1 MDQDVGKGLR
11 HGEIDSG
18 LLPQRGIAYQ
28 PKGLPQE
35 HAIKE
40 ILYPIG
46 IAASSMLQQDT
57 TRIRREASSVPCPN
71 GGSLASGGVFGPMPQ
86 RGIAYTTG
94 SPSIPCRD
102 GASCAS
108 GGRHRFHTPTGRR
121 LHPVLPSIPC
131 PNGASPAS
139 GVAIGPMPQRGIAY
153 QPRVQPW
160 EHAIRNRCVLKE
172 RRIHPTQTDDPG
184 IYGVPSERET
194 WGPRSP
200 GRCPLSSSQP
210 TNTSDVGSNGDSSV
224 QDWQASPRPF
234 PRIGPESTLGP

>member
-102 GASCAS
+102 GAS
-108 GGRHRFHTPTGRR
+108 
-121 LHPVLPSIPC
+121 
-131 PNGASPAS
+131 PAS

-160 EHAIRNRCVLKE
+160 EHAIRDRCVLKE
-172 RRIHPTQTDDPG
+172 RRSHPTQTDDPG

-194 WGPRSP
+194 WGLRSP

>member
-71 GGSLASGGVFGPMPQ
+71 GGSLASRGVFGP
-86 RGIAYTTG
+86 
-94 SPSIPCRD
+94 
-102 GASCAS
+102 
-108 GGRHRFHTPTGRR
+108 
-121 LHPVLPSIPC
+121 L
-131 PNGASPAS
+131 
-139 GVAIGPMPQRGIAY
+139 PQRGIAY

-160 EHAIRNRCVLKE
+160 EHAIRDRCVLKE

-194 WGPRSP
+194 WGLRSP
-200 GRCPLSSSQP
+200 GFHPISANIMMDARCD
-210 TNTSDVGSNGDSSV
+210 TMT
-224 QDWQASPRPF
+224 
-234 PRIGPESTLGP
+234 IGHATIANLNR

>member
-1 MDQDVGKGLR
+1 VPRWGTQNPILSAGSIVVPHHNKTSPPSGVA
-11 HGEIDSG
+11 IDST
-18 LLPQRGIAYQ
+18 P
-28 PKGLPQE
+28 
-35 HAIKE
+35 
-40 ILYPIG
+40 
-46 IAASSMLQQDT
+46 QQDIAS
-57 TRIRREASSVPCPN
+57 IRCCHRFHAPTGRRLHPGSPSVPCPN
-71 GGSLASGGVFGPMPQ
+71 GGALASGGVFGP
-86 RGIAYTTG
+86 
-94 SPSIPCRD
+94 
-102 GASCAS
+102 
-108 GGRHRFHTPTGRR
+108 
-121 LHPVLPSIPC
+121 L
-131 PNGASPAS
+131 
-139 GVAIGPMPQRGIAY
+139 PQRGIAY

-194 WGPRSP
+194 WGSRSP

>member
-71 GGSLASGGVFGPMPQ
+71 GGALASGGVFGPLPQ

-102 GASCAS
+102 
-108 GGRHRFHTPTGRR
+108 
-121 LHPVLPSIPC
+121 
-131 PNGASPAS
+131 GASPAS

-160 EHAIRNRCVLKE
+160 EHAIRDRCVLKE